1 MDKAD
6 LYLKLFQEYAAEA
19 RHHEQQ
25 RATVTGFF
33 SALAAGVL
41 TLVGFDKSLSL
52 SDCPAALFLVAIGAF
67 GCLFSAK
74 QYERFYV
81 CMERARQYRG
91 ALEQAVPESRIL
103 DLKRAADS
111 MAADRFPRLHSW
123 RLGLFWVTLHVLI
136 AIFGVLLTVMS
147 IVGVGGQT

>member
-6 LYLKLFQEYAAEA
+6 LWLKLFQEYASEA

-41 TLVGFDKSLSL
+41 TLVGFDKSLNL
-52 SDCPAALFLVAIGAF
+52 SDLPAALFLTAIGVF
-67 GCLFSAK
+67 GCIFSAK

-91 ALEQAVPESRIL
+91 ALEEAVPGSRVL
-103 DLKRAADS
+103 ELKRIADKR
-111 MAADRFPRLHSW
+111 AADRFPRLHHW
-123 RLGLFWVTLHVLI
+123 RLGVFWVALHAVI
-136 AIFGVLLTVMS
+136 ATFGVLLAIMS
-147 IVGVGGQT
+147 AVGVGSQP